1 MSSSIYLTLKKYF
14 GYDDFRPLQIEII
27 NSILAN
33 KDNFVLMPTGGGK
46 SLCFQLPALELK
58 GLTLVISPLIALM
71 KDQVDGLKANG
82 IAAEFINSSLSARE
96 IIALQDKALSG
107 KLKILY
113 IAPERMSLGSFKM
126 FLKNLDLSLIAVDEA
141 HCISEWGHDF
151 RPDYRNLKMLKSLFP
166 QTPIIALT
174 ATATEK
180 VRQDILK
187 ELGIEQAKVFI
198 SSFNRPNLNLRVIKK
213 KNALE
218 KLLILLKK
226 YKNESIIIYC
236 FSRKETENLSN
247 ELRSEGFKARA
258 YHAGLEADKRKKTQ
272 DLFIKDEINIIV
284 ATIAFGMGIDKPDVR
299 LVVHYT
305 FPKSLEGYYQEVG
318 RAGRDG
324 LPSDCV
330 MFYTYADARKH
341 NFFLNEITDEAIKKQ
356 AERKLNEVME
366 YAGLKS
372 CRRQYI
378 LNYFGETYLEKN
390 CQTCDCC
397 NTEKSTF
404 DATIIAQKILSA
416 ILRTDSRFGSGY
428 IINVLKGKITDRIFD
443 LGHDKLSVFNIV
455 NDFSVE
461 ELREII
467 DQLISHGLITK
478 TDGEYPILIISAKG
492 HRFLMQKEKLELI
505 AMPAKDIDEDR
516 KPEDLIYDKILFA
529 KLRVLRK
536 QFADRMNVPPFVI
549 FSDASLQEMAYYFP
563 ANTESF
569 SLISGVG
576 SRKLESFGDDFLKI
590 IVDHIKENNLVSKE
604 IQKSRVRKRSSVHKQ
619 LLDRDTSSITID
631 LLNKKLTIV
640 DMANTR
646 GLAPSTIISHIE
658 RQVDFGAK
666 IDLEYL
672 KPSQEIYEKIKTAFQ
687 QRGDEKLRPVFEYLN
702 EKYDYETIK
711 LVRLIMKAEDK

>member
-1 MSSSIYLTLKKYF
+1 MSSSIYATLKKYF
-14 GYDDFRPLQIEII
+14 GYDEFRPLQIDII
-27 NSILAN
+27 NSVLAN

-46 SLCFQLPALELK
+46 SLCFQLPALELS

-71 KDQVDGLKANG
+71 KDQVDSLKANG

-96 IIALQDKALSG
+96 IICLQDQALSG

-113 IAPERMSLGSFKM
+113 IAPERMSLDSFKM
-126 FLKNLDLSLIAVDEA
+126 FLKNLDISLIAVDEA

-151 RPDYRNLKMLKSLFP
+151 RPDYRNLRMLKKLFP

-198 SSFNRPNLNLRVIKK
+198 SSFNRPNLNLSVIKK

-226 YKNESIIIYC
+226 YKDESIIIYC
-236 FSRKETENLSN
+236 FSRKDTENLSN
-247 ELRSEGFKARA
+247 ELNSEGFKARA
-258 YHAGLEADKRKKTQ
+258 YHAGLEAEKRRRTQ

-341 NFFLNEITDEAIKKQ
+341 KFFLNEIVDEKIKKQ
-356 AERKLNEVME
+356 AERKLDEVMK
-366 YAGLKS
+366 YAELKS

-390 CQTCDCC
+390 CKTCDCC
-397 NTEKSTF
+397 NTEKTTF

-416 ILRTDSRFGSGY
+416 ILRTDSRFGAGY
-428 IINVLKGKITDRIFD
+428 IINMLKGKLTDRMSD
-443 LGHDKLSVFNIV
+443 LGHNKLSVFNIV
-455 NDFSVE
+455 NDFSND

-467 DQLISHGLITK
+467 DQLIKHDLITK
-478 TDGEYPILIISAKG
+478 TGGEYPILIITAKG
-492 HRFLMQKEKLELI
+492 HRFLTQKEKIELT
-505 AMPAKDIDEDR
+505 AMPTKEIDEER
-516 KPEDLIYDKILFA
+516 RTENLTYDQGLFA

-536 QFADRMNVPPFVI
+536 QIADKMNVPPFVI

-563 ANTESF
+563 ANSENF
-569 SLISGVG
+569 SLIGGVG
-576 SRKLESFGDDFLKI
+576 SRKLESFGKDFLKVI
-590 IVDHIKENNLVSKE
+590 IEHIKENNLLSKE
-604 IQKSRVRKRSSVHKQ
+604 IYKSRVRKKAAIYKQ
-619 LLDRDTSSITID
+619 ALDKDTSSATID
-631 LLNKKLTIV
+631 LLNRKLTII
-640 DMANTR
+640 DIAKAR

-658 RQVDFGAK
+658 RQ
-666 IDLEYL
+666 IDLGTKLNLEYL
-672 KPSQEIYEKIKTAFQ
+672 KPRQAVYEKIKTAFQ
-687 QRGDEKLRPVFEYLN
+687 QCGDEKLRPVFEYLN
-702 EKYDYETIK
+702 EEYDYETIK
-711 LVRLIMKAEDK
+711 LVRLIMKA